1 MKNSSAANSALTI
14 VPLQAFRDNYIWC
27 LHNGTDAA
35 VVDPG
40 DAAPVLKFLQ
50 QEGLQLRAIICT
62 HHHADHV
69 GGNTALLAKYN
80 AAVLGP
86 ARENIPGVTHSVR
99 EGDRV
104 SIDALKLEFSVIDI
118 PGHTA
123 GHVAYFGA
131 GLLFCGDTLF
141 SCGCGRLFEGTPQQM
156 VESLRKLAKLPPD
169 TQVYCGHEYT
179 LANISF
185 ALAAEEDNRAL
196 LARRAEVEALRAREL
211 PSLPSSIGV
220 ELSMN
225 PFLRAHLPALAAAAS
240 RQSGRDLRSEVEV
253 FAALREWK
261 NNF

>member
-1 MKNSSAANSALTI
+1 MKNSSAANVAITI
-14 VPLQAFRDNYIWC
+14 VPLRAFRDNYIWC

-40 DAAPVLKFLQ
+40 DAIPVLDFLQ
-50 QEGLQLRAIICT
+50 QERLQLRAIICT

-69 GGNTALLAKYN
+69 GGNTALLTKYN
-80 AAVLGP
+80 AAVFGP
-86 ARENIPGVTHSVR
+86 ARENIPGVTQSVR

-104 SIDALKLEFSVIDI
+104 FVDTLKLEFNVIDI

-131 GLLFCGDTLF
+131 GMLFCGDTLF

-156 VESLRKLAKLPPD
+156 VESLRKLASLPSD

-179 LANISF
+179 LANIRF
-185 ALAAEEDNRAL
+185 ALATDEDNQAL
-196 LARRAEVEALRAREL
+196 LARRAEVEALQARNL

-240 RQSGRDLRSEVEV
+240 RQCGRALQSEVEV